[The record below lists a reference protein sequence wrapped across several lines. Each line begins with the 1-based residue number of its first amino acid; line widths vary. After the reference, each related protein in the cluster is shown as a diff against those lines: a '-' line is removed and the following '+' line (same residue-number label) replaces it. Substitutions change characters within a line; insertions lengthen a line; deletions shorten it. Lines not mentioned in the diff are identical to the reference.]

1 MLDLEFNPKGHSL
14 LDDQLAESGL
24 KMSLDPVIGAAL
36 IGGATSIFSG
46 IFGASEAD
54 KQNQQAQAAQEEQQK
69 LLNKQAQLQNDY
81 NKQKFEAD
89 KENYRK
95 QAEYNFQTAV
105 KNWQYD
111 MTIRTLQEKVDAQ
124 KYLMSVENAQKQLT
138 FNEVAAQQSQS
149 REQLALNDAKAEY
162 SFQAQD
168 QLVAQLQAQGKARLG
183 QAGRSMQKRVQSSEA
198 QIGRDLAVMSASL
211 TGEIN
216 ASHLRMFDIN
226 MGKFVADANVQ
237 AAMMLRPERLPD
249 IPTPTKPPEPTWVE
263 PMQIIPGMAAP
274 AQQQS
279 VAMPLIQ
286 GFGSAA
292 SNLASIDWSSGVG
305 GGKQPQTYGTSGIPG
320 ITSGLSYSGPTS
332 YAGVKF

>member
-1 MLDLEFNPKGHSL
+1 
-14 LDDQLAESGL
+14 
-24 KMSLDPVIGAAL
+24 
-36 IGGATSIFSG
+36 
-46 IFGASEAD
+46 
-54 KQNQQAQAAQEEQQK
+54 
-69 LLNKQAQLQNDY
+69 
-81 NKQKFEAD
+81 
-89 KENYRK
+89 
-95 QAEYNFQTAV
+95 
-105 KNWQYD
+105 
-111 MTIRTLQEKVDAQ
+111 
-124 KYLMSVENAQKQLT
+124 
-138 FNEVAAQQSQS
+138 
-149 REQLALNDAKAEY
+149 
-162 SFQAQD
+162 
-168 QLVAQLQAQGKARLG
+168 
-183 QAGRSMQKRVQSSEA
+183 
-198 QIGRDLAVMSASL
+198 
-211 TGEIN
+211 
-216 ASHLRMFDIN
+216 MFDIN